1 MRVLV
6 CSANASSSFRSAMT
20 LHVVSSS
27 ITTRCCPSYAITAC
41 FLYSYCLISYCIYWS
56 SRNLNLKSQ
65 TFPLLFLC
73 LWMKAKLTRS
83 RVDEVSSWR
92 AVCKKIELSSLWF
105 LQLQRRFQISL
116 RSYFYCNSFS
126 LSLSSLNSS
135 SCESQE
141 PLKQRLYQQFGSM
154 PWLNNFSLTKTKRI
168 NKFIDRIK
176 WNTCGT
182 ESLRNFQNQNS
193 NIKEEDD
200 ISWNHSFRW

>member
-56 SRNLNLKSQ
+56 SRN
-65 TFPLLFLC
+65 
-73 LWMKAKLTRS
+73 RS